1 MDTIEFKKSGNAILE
16 KVEKL
21 VLWQR
26 VAIVSGFLALLCSAA
41 VWFLFLPKYDEIS
54 VLDQRLQGLEKK
66 LATAKVNA
74 AELGKFQ
81 AKMQEAEAQFRI
93 AMRALPEKEEIPSL
107 LTSVSKSGQ
116 EVGLDFLLFEPK
128 AETRREFYAE
138 IPVSMNIR
146 GDYHNLAVFFDKV
159 ARLSRIVNINNITI
173 NRGKDIKEPRELS
186 TACTA
191 VTYKFVEPA
200 PAAPPKT
207 APAAKPAAKP
217 SAGKNDAKAKSN
229 PKNMNL

>member
-26 VAIVSGFLALLCSAA
+26 VAIVGGFLALLCGAA

-173 NRGKDIKEPRELS
+173 NRGKDIKEPRDLS

>member
-1 MDTIEFKKSGNAILE
+1 
-16 KVEKL
+16 
-21 VLWQR
+21 
-26 VAIVSGFLALLCSAA
+26 
-41 VWFLFLPKYDEIS
+41 
-54 VLDQRLQGLEKK
+54 
-66 LATAKVNA
+66 
-74 AELGKFQ
+74 
-81 AKMQEAEAQFRI
+81 
-93 AMRALPEKEEIPSL
+93 
-107 LTSVSKSGQ
+107 
-116 EVGLDFLLFEPK
+116 
-128 AETRREFYAE
+128 
-138 IPVSMNIR
+138 MNIR

-200 PAAPPKT
+200 AAAPPKT
-207 APAAKPAAKP
+207 APAAKAAAKP